1 MLVRESI
8 NELLMIDVSELDE
21 GALEDI
27 LSEPADATKELI
39 AGLNGDIVVL
49 GAGGKMGPTLAMML
63 RKASS
68 DKKIYAVSRFSVS
81 PLGDALRRSPKDSD
95 KAVRTKI

>member
-1 MLVRESI
+1 
-8 NELLMIDVSELDE
+8 MIDVSELDE

-49 GAGGKMGPTLAMML
+49 GAGGKM
-63 RKASS
+63 
-68 DKKIYAVSRFSVS
+68 
-81 PLGDALRRSPKDSD
+81 
-95 KAVRTKI
+95 

>member
-1 MLVRESI
+1 MSYSIKVDLIVDARYWMLVRESR
-8 NELLMIDVSELDE
+8 NELFMIDISELDE

-27 LSEPADATKELI
+27 LSEPADATKQLI

-63 RKASS
+63 KKASS
-68 DKKIYAVSRFSVS
+68 GKKIYAVS
-81 PLGDALRRSPKDSD
+81 
-95 KAVRTKI
+95 